1 MVSHWSRGK
10 QAEVL
15 RGDVTVIDTLA
26 TSYLASTSVTPGSA
40 AEIAAAR
47 KEDKYIN
54 LITTHTFVPIAL
66 ETMGPISAKSL
77 AFLRELGRR
86 LARTSDD
93 PRESTYLFQRL
104 SVAIQ
109 RFNAVCVAAHWVTV
123 WSLHRPLLDMTVGLF
138 IISLYVY
145 AVQH

>member
-1 MVSHWSRGK
+1 
-10 QAEVL
+10 
-15 RGDVTVIDTLA
+15 VTVIDTLA

-47 KEDKYIN
+47 KED
-54 LITTHTFVPIAL
+54 
-66 ETMGPISAKSL
+66 ISAKSL
-77 AFLRELGRR
+77 VFLRELGRR

-109 RFNAVCVAAHWVTV
+109 RFNAVCVAGTLGDCLVT
-123 WSLHRPLLDMTVGLF
+123 
-138 IISLYVY
+138 
-145 AVQH
+145 A